1 MTLKAQVARGLKWQA
16 IDIIGRQLLSLIV
29 FTTLARLLDP
39 SAFGKVALVG
49 VYMAFVAMFA
59 DQGIGAALVQRSNLK
74 PEHLNAA
81 YWFNV
86 GCAVLLCAGTIV
98 LAGPV
103 SRLLGEP
110 ELIPLL
116 RWMSPALIINAMS
129 AIHATLFIKAMDFR
143 RPTIRTL
150 VGNAVGGIVGIGMA
164 VTHYGVWALI
174 GQQLAASVGSAVF
187 LWAASPYRPSL
198 KFSLPHLKDLFGVST
213 SVFSTTLLW
222 YFSSRID
229 QIVVGRFAG
238 VPALGVYVIAGKVPD
253 LARVITHEPMAHVS
267 LPALSR
273 LQNNHKRMQAAI
285 YSGMELNALLSFAV
299 FVGIAAIAPELV
311 SVLFGAKWAAAG
323 VLCSLLSIYGLVNAL
338 QVFFHPSLL
347 ASGGAGRYVLLN
359 VWQAAGSLVA
369 GVGGIHLGVK
379 YVVIGLILNN
389 LIITVPALMFLRK
402 RIGLSPLE
410 YCKPCLVPA
419 CASLF
424 MLGVLWLVGSMSPPG
439 LPAIVGLIC
448 KVAIGAAAYS
458 GFSLLFQRS
467 TLMNLIAMIRHAI
480 SPNPETGGGAAQ
492 PRVAH

>member
-29 FTTLARLLDP
+29 FTALARLLEP

-49 VYMAFVAMFA
+49 VYMAFVAVFA
-59 DQGIGAALVQRSNLK
+59 DQGIGTALVQHSNLK

-86 GCAVLLCAGTIV
+86 GCAALLCAGTIV
-98 LAGPV
+98 FAGPV

-110 ELIPLL
+110 ELVPLL
-116 RWMSPALIINAMS
+116 RWMSPALVINAIS
-129 AIHATLFIKAMDFR
+129 TIHATLFIKAMDFR

-150 VGNAVGGIVGIGMA
+150 VGNTLGGIVGVSMA
-164 VTHYGVWALI
+164 VAHYGVWALI
-174 GQQLAASVGSAVF
+174 GQQLSASLGGAVF
-187 LWAASPYRPSL
+187 LWIASPYRPSL
-198 KFSLPHLKDLFGVST
+198 KFSLPHLKELLGVSL
-213 SVFSTTLLW
+213 SVFSTSLLW
-222 YFSSRID
+222 FFSSRID
-229 QIVVGRFAG
+229 QIVIGRFAG

-253 LARVITHEPMAHVS
+253 MAKVVTHEPMAQVS

-273 LQNNHKRMQAAI
+273 LQNDRDRLKKAI

-311 SVLFGAKWAAAG
+311 VVLFGHKWAAAG

-338 QVFFHPSLL
+338 GVFFHPSLL
-347 ASGGAGRYVLLN
+347 ASGGIGKFVLLN
-359 VWQAAGSLVA
+359 VWQAVGSLA
-369 GVGGIHLGVK
+369 ACVGGIHLGVK

-389 LIITVPALMFLRK
+389 LIIAVLALMFLRK

-419 CASLF
+419 GAALF
-424 MLGVLWLVGSMSPPG
+424 MLIVLWLVSAMLPPNW
-439 LPAIVGLIC
+439 PATVGLAC
-448 KVAIGAAAYS
+448 KVAVGAAAYS
-458 GFSLLFQRS
+458 GFVLLFRRS
-467 TLMNLIAMIRHAI
+467 TLINLIAMIRDAI
-480 SPNPETGGGAAQ
+480 RPNPETGQGAAP
-492 PRVAH
+492 PRPAN